1 MKRLIIA
8 IVFLVTAIGICV
20 LENYLIKDYNRE
32 MNFYLD
38 KMKSEFKEENY
49 SSAVD
54 YAKKAEEVW
63 DNAESKL
70 CHLTSNDTLKDI
82 KITTARLTAL
92 AEKESD
98 EFINEWAYAKSMLEH
113 LVDRGKYYI
122 Y

>member
-49 SSAVD
+49 SSVVD
-54 YAKKAEEVW
+54 YAKKEEEVW

-70 CHLTSNDTLKDI
+70 CHLTSNHTLKDI